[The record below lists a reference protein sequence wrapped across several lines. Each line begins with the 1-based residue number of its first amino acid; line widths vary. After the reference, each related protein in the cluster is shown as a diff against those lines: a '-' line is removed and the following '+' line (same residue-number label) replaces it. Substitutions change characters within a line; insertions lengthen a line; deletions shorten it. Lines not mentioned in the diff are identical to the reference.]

1 MILLWRI
8 FFSFFKIGAFTFGG
22 GYAMI
27 PLIRNEVVK
36 RHKWLSETEFM
47 DGLAAAQSCPGP
59 IAINISAYVGFRLKR
74 YGGLLVAI
82 LGALLPSLAI
92 ILIIASSLTQFSDN
106 AAIRRVFNALKP
118 AVVALI
124 ALPVPQMSRS
134 SGVKLKTLWIPIMA
148 AGLVSFVNVSPV
160 YLIIATILWALS
172 ESVPSGDKRL

>member
-1 MILLWRI
+1 
-8 FFSFFKIGAFTFGG
+8 
-22 GYAMI
+22 MI

-74 YGGLLVAI
+74 YSGLLVAT
-82 LGALLPSLAI
+82 LGALLPSLVI
-92 ILIIASSLTQFSDN
+92 ILVIASSLTQFSDN
-106 AAIRRVFNALKP
+106 AAVRRVFNALKP

-124 ALPVPQMSRS
+124 AFPVFQMSRS
-134 SGVKLKTLWIPIMA
+134 GGVNLKTLWIPVLA
-148 AGLVSFVNVSPV
+148 AGLVIFINVSPV

-172 ESVPSGDKRL
+172 ESVPPGDKRL